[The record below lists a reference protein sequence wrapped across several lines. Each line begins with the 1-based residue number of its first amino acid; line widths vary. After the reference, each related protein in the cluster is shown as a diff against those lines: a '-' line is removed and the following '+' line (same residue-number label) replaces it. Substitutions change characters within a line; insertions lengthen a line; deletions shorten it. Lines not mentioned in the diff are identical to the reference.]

1 MSFHVSPEMSE
12 HSCSYIASSYG
23 RAESVDSFIRGWVD
37 KGQRNLFL
45 PNENLTLL
53 TVQLFQWQPLEGKMQ
68 TVFPSNIASDKMTPT
83 GQLYLG
89 WEEL

>member
-1 MSFHVSPEMSE
+1 M
-12 HSCSYIASSYG
+12 
-23 RAESVDSFIRGWVD
+23 D

-53 TVQLFQWQPLEGKMQ
+53 TVQLFQWQPLEGKMK

-83 GQLYLG
+83 GQLFLG